1 MWRGFFCMFV
11 VSENRGYKRRKFRN
25 LQWDGGYL
33 MIELRDVRKCYRSG
47 SAKNE
52 ILRGVNLS
60 VAQGEFVAIMG
71 KSGSGKST
79 ILNLLGTLDVLDSGD
94 YELAGKTVH
103 KMSKGRRAR
112 LRNEEIGFVFQHF
125 QLIPNMSVFQN
136 VLLPLTY
143 GQKRLRKKK
152 SRVLSLLKE
161 MGLSNKKQQKPD
173 RLSGGEKQRVAI
185 ARALVNEPRLIL
197 ADEPT
202 GSLDEETTESILNL
216 FDRVHKNGA
225 TIVIITHD
233 IEVAERAD
241 RILHLQNGVLV

>member
-1 MWRGFFCMFV
+1 
-11 VSENRGYKRRKFRN
+11 
-25 LQWDGGYL
+25 
-33 MIELRDVRKCYRSG
+33 MIELRDVRKYYRSG
-47 SAKNE
+47 NRKAE
-52 ILRGVNLS
+52 ILRGVNLQ
-60 VAQGEFVAIMG
+60 VEPGEYVAIMG

-79 ILNLLGTLDVLDSGD
+79 MLNLLGALDNLDSGT
-94 YELAGKTVH
+94 YELAGKSVH
-103 KMSKGRRAR
+103 RMSRGRRAK

-125 QLIPNMSVFQN
+125 QLIPNLSVYQN

-143 GQKRLRKKK
+143 GRKRLRRKK
-152 SRVLSLLKE
+152 SRVLALLDE
-161 MGLSNKKQQKPD
+161 MGISNKKNQKPD

-185 ARALVNEPRLIL
+185 ARALVNEPSLIL

-225 TIVIITHD
+225 TIVVITHD
-233 IEVAERAD
+233 IEVAERAE

>member
-1 MWRGFFCMFV
+1 
-11 VSENRGYKRRKFRN
+11 
-25 LQWDGGYL
+25 
-33 MIELRDVRKCYRSG
+33 MIKLRDARKYYRVGSG
-47 SAKNE
+47 KNE

-79 ILNLLGTLDVLDSGD
+79 ILNLLGTLDVLDSGN

-103 KMSKGRRAR
+103 KMSKGSRAR

-161 MGLSNKKQQKPD
+161 MGLSDKKHQKPD

-225 TIVIITHD
+225 TIVVITHD

>member
-1 MWRGFFCMFV
+1 
-11 VSENRGYKRRKFRN
+11 
-25 LQWDGGYL
+25 
-33 MIELRDVRKCYRSG
+33 MIEFRDVRKFYRSG
-47 SAKNE
+47 SGKNE
-52 ILRGVNLS
+52 ILRGVDLK
-60 VAQGEFVAIMG
+60 VEQGEFVAIMG

-161 MGLSNKKQQKPD
+161 MGLSDKKHQKPE

-225 TIVIITHD
+225 TIVVITHD
-233 IEVAERAD
+233 MEVAERAD